1 MENTEKYYRRTYNA
15 INKLIN
21 AYKNGYDERNTLEF
35 RKDLM
40 AQALTNQTIMQEEQ
54 VGILFTATVALLG
67 LNKESME
74 RTGKFTTYKANSFT
88 TRLRDMHLP
97 KKITDKIEQFDSQRV
112 ISTDFDNWLSILT
125 KIDADKTNFDHLRRV
140 RNGLLHS
147 NFELEFDPVELNITH
162 IKTKS
167 YYEAEV
173 LDTEFQMFV
182 FEYFSNLEQLGLTEN
197 LITFDVSREKMNT
210 REDLLKCLY
219 FMTVKKYSY
228 DNLKTLKS
236 DTPELILK
244 ESTHDFIVDTHEFD
258 KKIKSSNNYDNFKVT
273 DEKLDNNTIAHV
285 FVYIEKNYGDKFFE
299 LDVDTQTGI
308 IATYLQYKMNP
319 KREISNWMMHF
330 WYLYQNLY
338 NGEFKKEFFNG
349 DEFGKESCYPSLMIL
364 KAYLIMYRLQHQSFE
379 EIDYSKVNF
388 DINDIKVK
396 LNSDN
401 VKVPITS
408 ENYFKESFD
417 KENASGILSESEI
430 WNKIVCEILR
440 NSLAHGNIKTYN
452 DTYSLENLVELKDI
466 DPKKGNV
473 RIITM
478 PLTMFDELLNSE
490 AFLPKNC
497 KTKEKDKTKTLKK

>member
-1 MENTEKYYRRTYNA
+1 
-15 INKLIN
+15 
-21 AYKNGYDERNTLEF
+21 
-35 RKDLM
+35 
-40 AQALTNQTIMQEEQ
+40 
-54 VGILFTATVALLG
+54 
-67 LNKESME
+67 
-74 RTGKFTTYKANSFT
+74 
-88 TRLRDMHLP
+88 
-97 KKITDKIEQFDSQRV
+97 
-112 ISTDFDNWLSILT
+112 
-125 KIDADKTNFDHLRRV
+125 
-140 RNGLLHS
+140 
-147 NFELEFDPVELNITH
+147 
-162 IKTKS
+162 
-167 YYEAEV
+167 
-173 LDTEFQMFV
+173 
-182 FEYFSNLEQLGLTEN
+182 
-197 LITFDVSREKMNT
+197 MNT
-210 REDLLKCLY
+210 REDLLRCLY

-338 NGEFKKEFFNG
+338 NGEFKKEFFDG

-440 NSLAHGNIKTYN
+440 NSLAHGNIKIYN